1 MIKFFN
7 NVLIYFIISS
17 CFYNNIFLEAIPIYS
32 FTILQCF
39 FEKETKSICDR
50 FFSKDKY
57 NIKIYTYDSFDTNP
71 KFQQINFLIEQIHLF
86 MFYLDKNPYYIIEF
100 IKKIQSHSKYSNY
113 PMILFSQSREYL
125 VEAFFQLKPF
135 QSVLLPISKKTSNDF
150 IKYIDFYYN
159 MYKTSYKKILE
170 LNYPSCSYRFQID
183 DILFA
188 EAKNRKVSICTK
200 DNSSTELPITFQH
213 FLELIPDNTLIQ
225 SHRCYIINPCNVSR
239 IDKNSNN
246 WTASFYNTDK
256 KASISRSYRQSTLNV
271 VFAYMY
277 KENSIQIENYPMI
290 DMYYFQ

>member
-1 MIKFFN
+1 M
-7 NVLIYFIISS
+7 
-17 CFYNNIFLEAIPIYS
+17 EAIPIYS

-39 FEKETKSICDR
+39 FEKETKLIFDT
-50 FFSKDKY
+50 FFPKEKY
-57 NIKIYTYDSFDTNP
+57 NIKTYTYNSFDAIS
-71 KFQQINFLIEQIHLF
+71 KFEQINSLIEQIHLF
-86 MFYLDKNPYYIIEF
+86 MFYLDKNPRYIIQF
-100 IKKIQSHSKYSNY
+100 IKKIQSDSKYANY
-113 PMILFSQSREYL
+113 PMILFSESREYL
-125 VEAFFQLKPF
+125 FDAFFQLKPF
-135 QSVLLPISKKTSNDF
+135 QSVLLPITKKISNNF
-150 IKYIDFYYN
+150 IEYIDFYYN
-159 MYKTSYKKILE
+159 MYKTSYKKTLE
-170 LNYPSCSYRFQID
+170 LNYSSCSYRFQID

-200 DNSSTELPITFQH
+200 DNLSTELPITFQH

-256 KASISRSYRQSTLNV
+256 KAYISRSYRQSTLNV

-277 KENSIQIENYPMI
+277 RENSIQIENYPMI

>member
-1 MIKFFN
+1 M
-7 NVLIYFIISS
+7 
-17 CFYNNIFLEAIPIYS
+17 EAIPIYS

-39 FEKETKSICDR
+39 FEKETKPICDG

-57 NIKIYTYDSFDTNP
+57 NIKTYIYDSSNINMEL
-71 KFQQINFLIEQIHLF
+71 QQIHFSIEQIHLF
-86 MFYLDKNPYYIIEF
+86 MFYLDKDPHYIIQF
-100 IKKIQSHSKYSNY
+100 IKKIQSDSKYSNY
-113 PMILFSQSREYL
+113 PMVLFSQYKEYL
-125 VEAFFQLKPF
+125 SEAFFELKPF
-135 QSVLLPISKKTSNDF
+135 QLVLLPMAERAPSDF
-150 IKYIDFYYN
+150 IDYINFYYN
-159 MYKTSYKKILE
+159 MYQASYKKILE
-170 LNYPSCSYRFQID
+170 FNYPSCSYRFQID

-225 SHRCYIINPCNVSR
+225 SHRSYVINPCNVSR
-239 IDKNSNN
+239 IDKNTNN

-271 VFAYMY
+271 VFTYMC
-277 KENSIQIENYPMI
+277 KENSMQIENYPMI